1 MSSNETNDTLGSFG
15 PRFDPAAVTV
25 VGPYQGVRYFAAGG
39 MAWVYEARHPQFAE
53 KRLAV
58 KLMKPEFAAMPMMR
72 DRFLREAQ
80 LLARIGHPHLV
91 SVHSFGMDE
100 ASRCPYFAM
109 DYIDGGNLAEKLEA
123 DGPLSVEAAGEL
135 YDRVLGALAALHREG
150 VIHRDIKPLNIFL
163 WRSGEPM
170 LADLG
175 IARDTASGG
184 AATTQHYIGS
194 PKYSSPEQANGMR
207 IDVRSDIFSLGLS
220 LFETLVGY
228 HPYEDAKNVDTS
240 SAASLIGLLAVLY
253 RDKKPI
259 PLEFPR
265 EISKPMRAVIRKAC
279 EIQPDKRFANAD
291 DMRRALRSAVRSAE
305 AGGDSTIA
313 VQLAGAGSWFQE
325 NGRRLALGIGAIVAL
340 GALVGGGYV
349 GWGSLQRGKAEAI
362 LGRARQAVAAI
373 APDDPVVANRLR
385 AANEEI
391 ERDRPAAAIGLT
403 DTVCGELVQRIGA
416 AVEKA
421 VQSSAAT
428 LQRTEFAVRHAGL
441 GGAAWDQLATLSRDE
456 SRRAPRSS
464 TEAACDA
471 PLRLVDYS
479 AALRDATRELDAAL
493 EVPDLKGRVTAARD
507 AAHQTALAPL
517 VDAALLAEADGKL
530 AAGDLPEALELYSRA
545 ELGARAA
552 DLSRRYSTALKDV
565 AAAPEFPERRS
576 QVSAALARIVK
587 LGSLSEFDALAAEL
601 DPAEKDAAAA
611 LDAVRSDV
619 AAALAVGEQALA
631 RARDAGVSKEGLA
644 RGQAQLASARSDL
657 EQGRF
662 ADAVGGAKAAVDEL
676 DGRSKRMTEG
686 SASANAAQQAARA
699 KRETAVAAGAGDR
712 TLAKGDALVEK
723 AQKLVE
729 DGNPADAAD
738 LFASAE
744 TEFGAA
750 RTAAIATATKLAAV
764 VRDRAA
770 AEKKRAG
777 ELGAAASDLAEGDQ
791 AEQQGEAALA
801 KDDFNGAQQH
811 FGAARDAYRRAPL
824 RVASE
829 RAVQARA
836 AAVGAGAPEDA
847 LASGDQALGEAPDA
861 AQPEDALQLYATAET
876 GFTRARDQATAAAE
890 KAKARALQAKSEAQ
904 AARVK
909 AREAG
914 VADAELSDGDRESGL
929 GDGALEKGDVGAAQ
943 EHFASARTVYQRA
956 PLRGAEEQATHAR
969 EAAVAAGANPTA
981 LAKGDT
987 GMRKA
992 AEAKS
997 VADALKSYAAAEASF
1012 TRAGADAVAAAGK
1025 AKAQEALEQ
1034 VRGERQLAAKAQAGA
1049 VRAQATQADL
1059 QPGRA
1064 ALAEGDAALAKGDAA
1079 TASERFQA
1087 ARGLFEEAAK
1097 AAAAR

>member
-1 MSSNETNDTLGSFG
+1 MSSNEINETRGSFG

-25 VGPYQGVRYFAAGG
+25 VGPYHGVRYFAAGG

-100 ASRCPYFAM
+100 ASHCPYFAM

-135 YDRVLGALAALHREG
+135 YDRVLGALAALHQQG

-175 IARDTASGG
+175 IARDTAAGG

-194 PKYSSPEQANGMR
+194 PKYSSPEQANGLR

-265 EISKPMRAVIRKAC
+265 DIPRALRAVIRRAC
-279 EIQPDKRFANAD
+279 EIQPDKRFADAD
-291 DMRRALRSAVRSAE
+291 EMRRALRNAVRSADS
-305 AGGDSTIA
+305 GGDSTIA
-313 VQLAGAGSWFQE
+313 VQIAGASSWVQE
-325 NGRRLALGIGAIVAL
+325 NGRRLALGIGGAVAL
-340 GALVGGGYV
+340 AALVGAGYL
-349 GWGSLQRGKAEAI
+349 GWGSLQRGNAQTI
-362 LGRARQAVAAI
+362 LARARQAVAAI
-373 APDDPVVANRLR
+373 APDDPVVANRVR
-385 AANEEI
+385 AANEAI
-391 ERDRPAAAIGLT
+391 ERDRPETAIGLL
-403 DTVCGELVQRIGA
+403 DAVCDDLAKRTGA
-416 AVEKA
+416 SLEKA
-421 VQSSAAT
+421 VQGSAGT
-428 LQRTEFAVRHAGL
+428 LQRTEFAVRHAGV
-441 GGAAWDQLATLSRDE
+441 GGAAWDQLAALAHDE
-456 SRRAPRSS
+456 SKRAPRAG
-464 TEAACDA
+464 TEPACDA
-471 PLRLVDYS
+471 PLRLVEYS
-479 AALRDATRELDAAL
+479 SALRDASRELDAAL
-493 EVPDLKGRVTAARD
+493 ETPDLKARVSAARD
-507 AAHQTALAPL
+507 AAHQTTLAPSI
-517 VDAALLAEADGKL
+517 DSALLAEADRKF
-530 AAGDLPEALELYSRA
+530 ASVELPEALELYARA

-552 DLSRRYSTALKDV
+552 ELSQHYSAGLRDL
-565 AAAPEFPERRS
+565 AAAPEFAERRS
-576 QVSAALARIVK
+576 QVSSALARIVK
-587 LGSLSEFDALAAEL
+587 LGSLSDFDELAAEL
-601 DPAEKDAAAA
+601 DPAAKDAAAA
-611 LDAVRSDV
+611 VDAVRGDV
-619 AAALAVGEQALA
+619 ATAIAAADQALA
-631 RARDAGVSKEGLA
+631 HAREAGVSKDGLA
-644 RGQAQLASARSDL
+644 RGAAQLASAREDL
-657 EQGRF
+657 GAERF
-662 ADAVGGAKAAVDEL
+662 AAALGSARGAAEEL

-686 SASANAAQQAARA
+686 SASAQDALQAARA

-712 TLAKGDALVEK
+712 TLAKGDALMAK

-738 LFASAE
+738 VFASAE
-744 TEFGAA
+744 TEFGSA
-750 RTAAIATATKLAAV
+750 RNAAIATATKLATV

-777 ELGAAASDLAEGDQ
+777 ELGATAADLSNGDA
-791 AEQQGEAALA
+791 AEQKGEEALA
-801 KDDFNGAQQH
+801 KGDFNGAQFV

-824 RVASE
+824 RVAGE
-829 RAVQARA
+829 RAAQARE
-836 AAVGAGAPEDA
+836 AAVSAGAAEDA
-847 LASGDQALGEAPDA
+847 LASGDEALRGAPEA
-861 AQPEDALQLYATAET
+861 AQPEDALQLYATAEAA
-876 GFTRARDQATAAAE
+876 FTRARDGAIAAAE
-890 KAKARALQAKSEAQ
+890 KAKARVLQTKSDAQ

-909 AREAG
+909 AQDAG
-914 VADAELSDGDRESGL
+914 VAEAEFADGDREAGL
-929 GDGALEKGDVGAAQ
+929 GDGALEKGDVVSAQ
-943 EHFASARTVYQRA
+943 EHFASARTAYQRA
-956 PLRGAEEQATHAR
+956 PLRGAEERATRAR
-969 EAAVAAGANPTA
+969 EEAVAAGANPAA

-987 GMRKA
+987 ALRKA
-992 AEAKS
+992 GEAKG
-997 VADALKSYAAAEASF
+997 VADALRSYAAAESSF
-1012 TRAGADAVAAAGK
+1012 ARARTDAVAVAEK

-1034 VRGERQLAAKAQAGA
+1034 VRGERQLAAKALAGA

-1059 QPGRA
+1059 GPGRA
-1064 ALAEGDAALAKGDAA
+1064 ALDEGDAALAKGDAG
-1079 TASERFQA
+1079 TASERFQT
-1087 ARGLFEEAAK
+1087 ARALFEEAAK